1 MQALLP
7 FSCASIYTSGINQVF
22 DMDMDKLPLLRWKTN
37 AAMTSFSMGGLLG
50 LTMLPAAFYHIQ
62 VFSLCLYILL
72 IAYRFAVVL
81 GASSS
86 LLICK
91 IVSVIGHTILASL
104 LMLQANS
111 TNLDDP
117 VSTQFF

>member
-62 VFSLCLYILL
+62 DIPDVEGDKAFGIMTFSVKYGKQKASLFSLSIYSANCL
-72 IAYRFAVVL
+72 
-81 GASSS
+81 
-86 LLICK
+86 
-91 IVSVIGHTILASL
+91 
-104 LMLQANS
+104 
-111 TNLDDP
+111 
-117 VSTQFF
+117 